1 MAAPIH
7 FAVSPR
13 TCQFPRKEREVLGLM
28 RDGLLTKEI
37 AGILEISYWTV
48 LRRKLN
54 SCKRACVVDETELRL
69 FLLQHP
75 GILVK
80 GAKCAPGLHIP
91 VMRDGADDFPDK
103 LGDPCQCGDL
113 KCPGWVA
120 MRLKM
125 A

>member
-1 MAAPIH
+1 MAL
-7 FAVSPR
+7 
-13 TCQFPRKEREVLGLM
+13 KL
-28 RDGLLTKEI
+28 I
-37 AGILEISYWTV
+37 AGALEISATTV
-48 LRRKLN
+48 RDRISK
-54 SCKRACVVDETELRL
+54 SCERARVVDETELRL

-91 VMRDGADDFPDK
+91 VMRDAVDPDDGEEFQS
-103 LGDPCQCGDL
+103 CQCGDPECL
-113 KCPGWVA
+113 GWVA